1 MTGAVS
7 ARVRRPAYAQDVRV
21 LDGAPCP
28 VNQPDRVRFPARNL
42 HAVDARGKRRCCR
55 RFRAC
60 ESRSL
65 QGLPIARLLTIA
77 RAKTRA
83 AATTGESGTPTPH
96 ENSRKTRLTLT
107 LRQTAITRSSH
118 SRGDRNAPP
127 PPYIQPPACSFRGGA
142 APPCVR
148 ARRPHRHDQDQ
159 GWNRAV

>member
-1 MTGAVS
+1 MAGAVS

-65 QGLPIARLLTIA
+65 QSMSQMREYGLPIARLLTIA

-83 AATTGESGTPTPH
+83 AATTGESGAPTPH

-118 SRGDRNAPP
+118 SRGDRDDPH
-127 PPYIQPPACSFRGGA
+127 PPYIQHP
-142 APPCVR
+142 
-148 ARRPHRHDQDQ
+148 
-159 GWNRAV
+159 